1 MRADRLLAILLLL
14 QSHRRLTAGELA
26 ARLDV
31 SSRTVQRDMLAL
43 SIAGAPVYAQRGA
56 SGGWSLV
63 EGYHTDL
70 SGLSQ
75 PEIHSLTLLT
85 PAKLLDDLGLRQA
98 SATGLVKL
106 LAGLPDAQ
114 RHSAE
119 ELRQRVYVDAA
130 GWRATEEVAPAF
142 SVMQEAVWR
151 DLHAQIAYE
160 RGDGT
165 AVERVIEPLGLVAK
179 GRVWYVVARVEG
191 ELRTYR
197 ASRIRAA
204 RLLDAPVARPPD
216 FDLAAYWEAA
226 QAEFTASLP
235 RYQVVARLN
244 AERLPFA
251 RAIWRF
257 TQFGSISAPDATGWV
272 TAEITFENRA
282 EACLCLLGLG
292 GDAETLE
299 PADLRALIRL
309 SAQQTVDRYAQL
321 AQPASASMWKSDPSA
336 ESGSQWDPKEG
347 QSSD

>member
-26 ARLDV
+26 TRLGV
-31 SSRTVQRDMLAL
+31 SPRTVQRDMLAL
-43 SIAGAPVYAQRGA
+43 SVAGAPVYALRGS
-56 SGGWSLV
+56 SGGWSLI

-114 RHSAE
+114 RRTAE

-151 DLHAQIAYE
+151 DLHAQMSYQ
-160 RGDGT
+160 RSDGT
-165 AVERVIEPLGLVAK
+165 AVERVVEPLGLVAK

-204 RLLDAPVARPPD
+204 RLLDAPVTRPPD

-235 RYQVVARLN
+235 RYPVVARLN
-244 AERLPFA
+244 GERLPFA
-251 RAIWRF
+251 RAMWRYA
-257 TQFGSISAPDATGWV
+257 QFDAISDPNDAGWV
-272 TAEITFENRA
+272 TAEVTFENRA
-282 EACLCLLGLG
+282 EACFCLLGLG
-292 GDAETLE
+292 GEAEALE
-299 PADLRALIRL
+299 PAELRELLRQRAEQARE
-309 SAQQTVDRYAQL
+309 RYARAAQL
-321 AQPASASMWKSDPSA
+321 APASAI
-336 ESGSQWDPKEG
+336 G
-347 QSSD
+347 QTGERGAP